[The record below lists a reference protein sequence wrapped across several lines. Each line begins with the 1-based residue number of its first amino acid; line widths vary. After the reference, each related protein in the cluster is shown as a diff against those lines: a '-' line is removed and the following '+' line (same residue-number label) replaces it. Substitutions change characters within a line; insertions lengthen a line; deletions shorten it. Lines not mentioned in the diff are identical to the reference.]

1 MALALKV
8 GMVVFVVFAGFAG
21 SVGISAAG
29 ITCFP
34 SCSIRIDDLTET
46 PTAHMIINNASGPP
60 SENLIGSGE
69 LMTFTLF
76 GIQGATGGVRFSD
89 LFEGSLT
96 GPVSDRLLVTV
107 IVDGLTTVTFTFGSD
122 VAVAVPPGAQRMDA
136 LVEDGT
142 AQSLPLLTATL
153 GPMITSITVASDV
166 EAVPEPATL
175 VLLGGPVAGLLA
187 MAWRRRR
194 QRESRP

>member
-1 MALALKV
+1 MASALKV
-8 GMVVFVVFAGFAG
+8 GIVVFVVFAVFAA

-46 PTAHMIINNASGPP
+46 PTAHMIVNNASGPP
-60 SENLIGSGE
+60 LLLGSGE
-69 LMTFTLF
+69 SMTFTLF

-122 VAVAVPPGAQRMDA
+122 VAVPVPPGAQRMDA

-194 QRESRP
+194 HRESRP